1 MDKYTQ
7 EIFLNDN
14 TPELPIVEKPE
25 VDTKNTYINYIVEPG
40 DTLWAISIKYGTTV
54 NEIIALNDI
63 VNPNL
68 IYPGQ
73 NLRILT
79 NSTIEGNQTN
89 NLNNVIYTVKKG
101 DTLYRIANMYGVTIS
116 QIVNLNN
123 IANPNLIYPGQRLRI
138 KSLST
143 AGSVTTNVYKVKRG
157 DNLWRISRRFGVTV
171 NYLVE
176 LNNIENPNLIYAG
189 QLLFI

>member
-7 EIFLNDN
+7 EIFLTETTED
-14 TPELPIVEKPE
+14 LPIIEKPD
-25 VDTKNTYINYIVEPG
+25 VDTKNSYIDYIVEPG

-89 NLNNVIYTVKKG
+89 NLNSVIYTVKKG

-123 IANPNLIYPGQRLRI
+123 ISNPNLIYPGQRLRI
-138 KSLST
+138 KSIST
-143 AGSVTTNVYKVKRG
+143 AGTVSTNVYKVKRG

-171 NYLVE
+171 NYLVQ
-176 LNNIENPNLIYAG
+176 LNNIEDPNLIYIG
-189 QLLFI
+189 QLLFV